1 MKIVKYVLLLLLLA
15 VIASTVFIA
24 TQDGKY
30 DIHKEKVVKVPRAVL
45 YNYIND
51 YRNWENV
58 GILTNNDTT
67 AVFTYS
73 ANTSGSGAAA
83 AWKVNGIDGKIQT
96 IKAADNDSIV
106 QKAVIDE
113 QPSDISWRFNET
125 GGGTKVT
132 VRMKGE
138 LSFTD
143 KAYAILNGGVKDK
156 LESTLDKG
164 LESLNNFLVHE
175 LSTYK
180 IDVKGLVTKK
190 DTYYIGQSATSTT
203 GDVNKKVA
211 ELLPKLLAFIKE
223 NKIATNGSPFTI
235 YKSFDRA
242 NNVAAYTV
250 CVPIKEEI
258 FTAPGSEI
266 EGGNITAFNALKTTL
281 NGDYSHLN
289 KAWDAGR
296 NEIRDKNMP
305 ENIDGKYIEVY
316 TKNIQHTKKPSGWVT
331 DIYIP
336 VGPRTGAP
344 EISPEAAQAAT
355 SANITAGTSAVK
367 PAASTPAVKRT
378 STTTTT
384 ATKPAGTTTTKPA
397 GTTTSKPVTT
407 PKPGAATSSKPASG
421 TATKPATSTTSKPA
435 GSTSKPAAPTAGKP
449 ATAAKPKPT
458 ASKPASTSTP
468 TSEFE

>member
-30 DIHKEKVVKVPRAVL
+30 DIHKEKIVKVPTTVL

-73 ANTSGSGAAA
+73 ANTSGNGAAA

-106 QKAVIDE
+106 QKAVIDG

-125 GGGTKVT
+125 AGGTKVT

-143 KAYAILNGGVKDK
+143 KASAVLNGGVKDK

-203 GDVNKKVA
+203 EEVNKKVA

-242 NNVAAYTV
+242 NNTAAYTV

-266 EGGNITAFNALKTTL
+266 EGGTINAFNALKTTL
-281 NGDYSHLN
+281 NGDYSHLT
-289 KAWDAGR
+289 KTWDAGR
-296 NEIRDKNMP
+296 NEIRDKNIP
-305 ENIDGKYIEVY
+305 ENIDGKYMEVY

-344 EISPEAAQAAT
+344 EISPEAVQAAT

-367 PAASTPAVKRT
+367 PAATTPAVKRT
-378 STTTTT
+378 SPTTTTT
-384 ATKPAGTTTTKPA
+384 TKPAATTTKPA
-397 GTTTSKPVTT
+397 GTTTSKPVIT
-407 PKPGAATSSKPASG
+407 PKPGAATSPKPASG

-435 GSTSKPAAPTAGKP
+435 GSTSKPATTTAGKP
-449 ATAAKPKPT
+449 ATAAKPKPA
-458 ASKPASTSTP
+458 ASKPANSSTP